1 MHINHT
7 VTRMSSDWVAMRL
20 IVNRM
25 TDRCLWQYYLPLWS
39 VIIHFST
46 NNSKRKFT
54 LNESE
59 NFNSIWKTRWISQE
73 SVRNRCHFPTCNVNI
88 SVAISYHYLPTTI
101 SFLIWSRKC
110 NYRPQRSW
118 GKVIFSPASVILS
131 TGGCLLPGGVPAP
144 WGGGACCGGCLVETP
159 SGTATAAGG
168 THPTGLHS
176 CYQYFSKWVIIPKWV
191 ISNIMLPHRL
201 SVRVCYFV
209 LRTRR
214 RICSTNGNKINKKSM
229 DELRQV
235 MNIYSP
241 VKPSHNCSHS
251 CSNFGVCLHQF

>member
-7 VTRMSSDWVAMRL
+7 VTRMSSDWVSMRL

-39 VIIHFST
+39 VIIHFNT

-73 SVRNRCHFPTCNVNI
+73 SVRNRCHFPTRNVNI

-110 NYRPQRSW
+110 N
-118 GKVIFSPASVILS
+118 F
-131 TGGCLLPGGVPAP
+131 
-144 WGGGACCGGCLVETP
+144 
-159 SGTATAAGG
+159 
-168 THPTGLHS
+168 
-176 CYQYFSKWVIIPKWV
+176 QYFFKVSYNSEMGHKQCYVTIQTISKSWSFCFTCSKENLFNKWKQNQRKFHGRVEASNEHLFSCKTIP
-191 ISNIMLPHRL
+191 
-201 SVRVCYFV
+201 
-209 LRTRR
+209 
-214 RICSTNGNKINKKSM
+214 
-229 DELRQV
+229 
-235 MNIYSP
+235 
-241 VKPSHNCSHS
+241 
-251 CSNFGVCLHQF
+251 